1 MLNSES
7 SEARQVLV
15 PMRIT
20 DGRRGYMPKSCLWE
34 GGLAGPDPLIFQEK
48 PEIQGI
54 LEVVII
60 F

>member
-1 MLNSES
+1 
-7 SEARQVLV
+7 
-15 PMRIT
+15 
-20 DGRRGYMPKSCLWE
+20 MPKSCLWE